1 VEQEKQ
7 IKVYG
12 KRQVNLKRKNKMKQ
26 QLNEVKRWQKLAG
39 ILNESQLNEAQ
50 ELLDLMTSY
59 INNVATLDQG
69 YDFDRDEVEAEQES
83 IKSEIIKAKGEAYF
97 EVLDD
102 FAQASIY
109 SDEYAGP
116 EEAPE
121 VEARM
126 EELANQLGF
135 SVNQLKGV

>member
-1 VEQEKQ
+1 
-7 IKVYG
+7 
-12 KRQVNLKRKNKMKQ
+12 MKQ

-50 ELLDLMTSY
+50 DLLGLMRDY
-59 INNVATLDQG
+59 ISNVATIDQG
-69 YDFDRDEVEAEQES
+69 GSDIDRDGVEAEQES
-83 IKSEIIKAKGEAYF
+83 IKSEIVKAKGEAYF
-97 EVLDD
+97 EILDD

-121 VEARM
+121 VEAKM
-126 EELANQLGF
+126 QELANELGF
-135 SVNQLKGV
+135 SVNELIGI